1 MSANVDHG
9 KTEDAESVILAVVAA
24 ETVIRNAVAVVA
36 ATLLPGA
43 MFRLPAVRAITL
55 PGDLLLVHLIG
66 ASALCRSIVLLLMLL
81 LLTRLI
87 LSLLLSL

>member
-43 MFRLPAVRAITL
+43 MFRLPAVCTIAL
-55 PGDLLLVHLIG
+55 PSNLLLVYLIG
-66 ASALCRSIVLLLMLL
+66 ASALRRSVVLLLMLL
-81 LLTRLI
+81 PL
-87 LSLLLSL
+87 